1 MILLSLALADAAEHR
16 VARTGD
22 TVETLALL
30 LGDAGLASTIRE
42 LNGLAEGEQPIIG
55 AVLVLPSP
63 APHDE
68 EGGVVLSLTGTAT
81 ASPVGGEQLSVEQ
94 GTELPLGSTVCTEAD
109 SYATLRLT
117 AERHGADHDEI
128 TLMEETCVVVA
139 GSGASYGQRTA
150 LVSLEQ
156 GSIDVRLSD
165 EPGQLAIQTIDGIT
179 AATGGGF
186 RVEKEAEAT
195 RTEAVTAPVSVMGAG
210 VEVKLEAG
218 QGSRVVAGQ
227 APSSPVQLPG
237 AVALATPQDGDVLLV
252 PHFEWVQ
259 VERALAYRL
268 EISTEPDFTALVY
281 VEEVED
287 TPFEPELL
295 FLPYRVPGLWWRV
308 SSVDLNGFMGG
319 PSTGSLLQSPGGS
332 TL

>member
-1 MILLSLALADAAEHR
+1 MILLSLALTHAAEHR
-16 VARTGD
+16 VVRTAD
-22 TVETLALL
+22 TVETLAML
-30 LGDAGLASTIRE
+30 LGDPGLAPTIRE
-42 LNGLAEGEQPIIG
+42 LNGLAEGEQPIVG

-63 APHDE
+63 AHED
-68 EGGVVLSLTGTAT
+68 EGGVVLTLQGTAT
-81 ASPVGGEQLSVEQ
+81 ARLTGGDELSVEV
-94 GTELPLGSTVCTEAD
+94 GTELPLGTTVCTDAD

-117 AERHGADHDEI
+117 ADHHGADHDEI
-128 TLMEETCVVVA
+128 TLMEQTCIVVA
-139 GSGASYGQRTA
+139 GSGASFGQRTA

-156 GSIDVRLSD
+156 GAIDVRLARD
-165 EPGQLAIQTIDGIT
+165 PGQLAIRTIDGVT

-210 VEVKLEAG
+210 VEVQLEAG

-227 APSSPVQLPG
+227 APSSPVDLPG
-237 AVALATPQDGDVLLV
+237 AVALATPEDGEVLVV
-252 PHFEWVQ
+252 PHFEWLE

-281 VEEVED
+281 VEEVEGP
-287 TPFEPELL
+287 PFEPQLL

-308 SSVDLNGFMGG
+308 SSVDLNGFRGV
-319 PSTGSLLQSPGGS
+319 PSTGSLLRSPGGS